1 MLAAMNKKLE
11 KLDSI
16 EAHLQMVDT
25 DIKELK
31 HSLTFL
37 HDTTSELQK
46 QQEKQE
52 EKVKKIEKEIF
63 RMTEENT
70 ITRELVDIR
79 AYSMRSNLIFYNI
92 PETLHENPEQVVTS
106 VLTKM
111 EIPCAN
117 EIEIE
122 NQPTN

>member
-16 EAHLQMVDT
+16 EAHLQTVDT
-25 DIKELK
+25 VIKELK

-92 PETLHENPEQVVTS
+92 PETLHENSEQVVTS